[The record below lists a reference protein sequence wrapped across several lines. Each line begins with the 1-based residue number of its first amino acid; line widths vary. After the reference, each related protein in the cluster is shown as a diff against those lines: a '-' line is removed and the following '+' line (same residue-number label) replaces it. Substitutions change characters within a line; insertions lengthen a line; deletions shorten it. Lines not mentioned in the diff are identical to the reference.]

1 MQSQELKEQFFSQIY
16 DDYVNKV
23 YRFVY
28 FKVGTEDIAKDITAE
43 TFTKLWRQIYL
54 DNEIK
59 NPSGFLFQT
68 ARNMI
73 VDHYRNKDKNPA
85 NLDNM
90 AYMVKD
96 DNQDIE
102 KKVMI
107 DDDMKT
113 IEKAMTQLS
122 DEHRQAVFMY
132 YVEGEPISEVAKSLN
147 KSSNNARVIIHRG
160 IKQLKK
166 ILES

>member
-1 MQSQELKEQFFSQIY
+1 MQSQEYKEQFFSQIY
-16 DDYVNKV
+16 DEHVNKV

-28 FKVGTEDIAKDITAE
+28 FKVGTDDIAKDITSE
-43 TFTKLWRQIYL
+43 TFTKLWKQIYL

-59 NPSGFLFQT
+59 NPSGFLFKT
-68 ARNMI
+68 AKNII

-96 DNQDIE
+96 ETQDIE
-102 KKVMI
+102 KKAMI
-107 DDDMKT
+107 NDDMR
-113 IEKAMTQLS
+113 IIQNAMSQLN
-122 DEHRQAVFMY
+122 DEYRQAVFLY

-147 KSSNNARVIIHRG
+147 KSPNNTRVIIHRG

-166 ILES
+166 ILEA

>member
-1 MQSQELKEQFFSQIY
+1 MQPQEFKEQFFSQIY
-16 DDYVNKV
+16 DDYVDRV

-28 FKVGTEDIAKDITAE
+28 FKVGTDDIAKDITSE
-43 TFTKLWRQIYL
+43 IFTKLWKQIYL

-59 NPSGFLFQT
+59 NPSGFLFKT
-68 ARNMI
+68 ARNML
-73 VDHYRNKDKNPA
+73 VDHYRNKDKSPT

-102 KKVMI
+102 KKAMI
-107 DDDMKT
+107 NDDMR
-113 IEKAMTQLS
+113 IIHAAMAKLN

-132 YVEGEPISEVAKSLN
+132 YIEQEPISEVAKSLG
-147 KSSNNARVIIHRG
+147 KSPNNTRVIIHRG
-160 IKQLKK
+160 MKELKK
-166 ILES
+166 ILEA